1 MLVVD
6 NQDYIKRKG
15 ENMNNNVSRTI
26 EKWDGSKW
34 TFNSINRDAGL
45 VYEYLS
51 NDLIAK
57 KINKCT
63 YIKSIR
69 RYQNY
74 DGTATITVLY
84 NNNCRALY
92 VIADH

>member
-1 MLVVD
+1 M
-6 NQDYIKRKG
+6 Q
-15 ENMNNNVSRTI
+15 NNVSRTI

-57 KINKCT
+57 KINKCS
-63 YIKSIR
+63 YITRITR
-69 RYQNY
+69 RQNY
-74 DGTATITVLY
+74 NGTATITVNY
-84 NNNCRALY
+84 SDNVRALY
-92 VIADH
+92 VIKDHA